1 MKLARIDDY
10 VDPMTGIPI
19 GASQIADLPPV
30 EVQPD
35 LSEFAMGALAAQDRY
50 QPFKGDMTTGR
61 TPWKRMEIE
70 AAQRDTPRSPIDLDP
85 ATNKWLG
92 EQAADLMIPTT
103 PLDYALI
110 AAGPVGKLAGK
121 AAKVG
126 TLAAGLYG
134 NMTDEATA
142 DPLSKIGKRMGKI
155 LAPMKDPS
163 NSIFR
168 QATISRAPPP
178 WQELAAEDFAKVPTT
193 AVPPE
198 LANAYRDPRLRDK
211 AEKIWNTYPQYGEQ
225 YPAVG
230 PPALKEKVPDPKN
243 PGKYL
248 IAPKKGEIPYDTME
262 EALAKAEEPDFF
274 LEKKLTPEAEKFQK
288 QRNIVQQDM
297 DLHGYPR
304 YFDPAKRADIPSSDY
319 GPFADT
325 GTAAS
330 PKKADV
336 DAKWTEKYGTDEAR
350 ARLQEGYEKGKSL
363 GNAENWYY
371 MKQLQDKYVEVLGE
385 KAGKEAF
392 KKEFSGMMAATTGGA
407 SPYNNWLMAHYAGY
421 LNKQGQR
428 VDQRAYEMPFP
439 IGGRFAS
446 GNMEQAQKY
455 IDSGMK
461 GFDPAKNP
469 KRYDFDNAL
478 AGDRNAGVIDEQM
491 SGAFVPGMTIPEW
504 YGPAT
509 RILREEAAKA
519 GTDPRAFQ
527 DVGWAGLKA
536 LKEEAAAA
544 AKAAKR
550 SRPGIGHNSE
560 PFQFQYEGPMI
571 DQINR
576 SIETTHR
583 LTGMP
588 IEEIVTRGVIKKEIP
603 MYGLG
608 AVGLTGMMGG
618 LARQDRYNPEERM

>member
-1 MKLARIDDY
+1 MPRLGELADDTSY
-10 VDPMTGIPI
+10 GYSDLGIPV
-19 GASQIADLPPV
+19 GAAVTGENTADYGRG
-30 EVQPD
+30 D
-35 LSEFAMGALAAQDRY
+35 LSQFAMGALA
-50 QPFKGDMTTGR
+50 
-61 TPWKRMEIE
+61 
-70 AAQRDTPRSPIDLDP
+70 QRDAYRPTDARGTDLWGYQMGGTVVPPQEIDKAINMVM
-85 ATNKWLG
+85 ATSGGGLKTDIVKPVMGSTLG
-92 EQAADLMIPTT
+92 L
-103 PLDYALI
+103 
-110 AAGPVGKLAGK
+110 
-121 AAKVG
+121 
-126 TLAAGLYG
+126 G
-134 NMTDEATA
+134 NMTISRGPPRGMLTAEEFTAPATPVPLAPARTNTFA
-142 DPLSKIGKRMGKI
+142 DPKL
-155 LAPMKDPS
+155 
-163 NSIFR
+163 
-168 QATISRAPPP
+168 RA
-178 WQELAAEDFAKVPTT
+178 
-193 AVPPE
+193 
-198 LANAYRDPRLRDK
+198 K
-211 AEKIWNTYPQYGEQ
+211 AEKIWDSYPQYAEA
-225 YPAVG
+225 YPEVG
-230 PPALKEKVPDPKN
+230 PPALKEKAPDPKN
-243 PGKYL
+243 PGKFL
-248 IAPKKGEIPYDTME
+248 IAPKKGEIPYASME
-262 EALAKAEEPDFF
+262 EALARAEEPNYF
-274 LEKKLTPEAEKFQK
+274 LEKKLTPEAARFQT

-297 DLHGYPR
+297 DLHGYNR

-325 GTAAS
+325 AVVAS
-330 PKKADV
+330 PKKAAV
-336 DAKWTEKYGTDEAR
+336 DEAWTKKYGTDEAR

-363 GNAENWYY
+363 GNADNWYY

-385 KAGKEAF
+385 QAGKEAF

-407 SPYNNWLMAHYAGY
+407 SPYNNWLMSHYAGY
-421 LNKQGQR
+421 LNKLGQR

-491 SGAFVPGMTIPEW
+491 SGAFIPGMTIPDW

-519 GTDPRAFQ
+519 GADPRAFQ
-527 DVGWAGLKA
+527 DIGWAGLKA
-536 LKEEAAAA
+536 LKTEAAAA
-544 AKAAKR
+544 AAAAKR
-550 SRPGIGHNSE
+550 AKPGVGHNSE

-603 MYGLG
+603 MYGIG
-608 AVGLTGMMGG
+608 AAGAMGA
-618 LARQDRYNPEERM
+618 LADQDNYKLPTFNERK

>member
-1 MKLARIDDY
+1 MAR
-10 VDPMTGIPI
+10 
-19 GASQIADLPPV
+19 
-30 EVQPD
+30 
-35 LSEFAMGALAAQDRY
+35 MGELAAQDIYDANEAYRPLGNDPWTNTMLGTPVAPGQGFPAPLPPSPVLY
-50 QPFKGDMTTGR
+50 HTKAGDIT
-61 TPWKRMEIE
+61 E
-70 AAQRDTPRSPIDLDP
+70 ADIGNTID
-85 ATNKWLG
+85 
-92 EQAADLMIPTT
+92 
-103 PLDYALI
+103 
-110 AAGPVGKLAGK
+110 VGMGVSGGGLKTEA
-121 AAKVG
+121 VG
-126 TLAAGLYG
+126 
-134 NMTDEATA
+134 
-142 DPLSKIGKRMGKI
+142 MGKV
-155 LAPMKDPS
+155 LAPLKDPG

-178 WQELAAEDFAKVPTT
+178 WQELPPEEFKVPTT

-198 LANAYRDPRLRDK
+198 LANAYRDPRLRAK
-211 AEKIWNTYPQYGEQ
+211 AENIWNTYPQYGEA
-225 YPAVG
+225 YPEVG
-230 PPALKEKVPDPKN
+230 PPALKEKAPDPKN
-243 PGKYL
+243 PGKFL
-248 IAPKKGEIPYDTME
+248 IAPKKGEIPYGSMD
-262 EALAKAEEPDFF
+262 EALAKAEEPNYF
-274 LEKKLTPEAEKFQK
+274 LEKKLTPEAELFQK
-288 QRNIVQQDM
+288 QRNIVQKDM

-304 YFDPAKRADIPSSDY
+304 YFDPAQRADIPASDY

-325 GTAAS
+325 AVAAS
-330 PKKADV
+330 PKKAPV
-336 DAKWTEKYGTDEAR
+336 DAAWTEKYGTPEAR
-350 ARLQEGYEKGKSL
+350 QRLQEGYEKGQSL
-363 GNAENWYY
+363 GNAENWYF
-371 MKQLQDKYVEVLGE
+371 MKQLQDKYVETLGE
-385 KAGKEAF
+385 TAGKEAF

-407 SPYNNWLMAHYAGY
+407 SPYNNWLMSHYAGY
-421 LNKQGQR
+421 LNKQGLR

-478 AGDRNAGVIDEQM
+478 AGDKNAGVIDEQM

-536 LKEEAAAA
+536 IKTEEAAAA
-544 AKAAKR
+544 AAAKR
-550 SRPGIGHNSE
+550 ANGRPGIGHNSE

-608 AVGLTGMMGG
+608 AVGLTGVMGG
-618 LARQDRYNPEERM
+618 LARQDNYQPEERM

>member
-1 MKLARIDDY
+1 MMFGRDQQADDAALAAYAADIAP
-10 VDPMTGIPI
+10 VDPR
-19 GASQIADLPPV
+19 SLP
-30 EVQPD
+30 
-35 LSEFAMGALAAQDRY
+35 FAMGAIAAQDRY
-50 QPFKGDMTTGR
+50 QPFQGSMTTGR
-61 TPWKRMEIE
+61 TPWQRMEIE
-70 AAQRDTPRSPIDLDP
+70 AASQDTPRDPTGGDP
-85 ATNKWLG
+85 ATTKWL
-92 EQAADLMIPTT
+92 ADNVAGALVPSEPWEFGLM
-103 PLDYALI
+103 
-110 AAGPVGKLAGK
+110 AAGPAGRVAGMAGK
-121 AAKVG
+121 AGAA
-126 TLAAGLYG
+126 AAGMYG
-134 NMTDEATA
+134 SMIDEASA
-142 DPLSKIGKRMGKI
+142 DPLTKLGKGMAKI
-155 LAPMKDPS
+155 LRPVKDPG
-163 NSIFR
+163 NAIFR

-193 AVPPE
+193 ATPPE
-198 LANAYRDPRLRDK
+198 LANAYRDPKLRAK
-211 AEKIWNTYPQYGEQ
+211 AESIWNTYPQYGEK
-225 YPAVG
+225 YPDIG
-230 PPALKEKVPDPKN
+230 PPALKEKAPDPKN
-243 PGKYL
+243 PGKFL
-248 IAPKKGEIPYDTME
+248 IAPKKGEIPYATME
-262 EALAKAEEPDFF
+262 EALAKAEEPNFF
-274 LEKKLTPEAEKFQK
+274 LEKKLTPEAELFQK
-288 QRNIVQQDM
+288 QRNTVQKDM

-304 YFDPAKRADIPSSDY
+304 YFDPAQRADIPTSDY

-325 GTAAS
+325 GTAAA
-330 PKKADV
+330 PKKAPV
-336 DAKWTEKYGTDEAR
+336 DAAWTEKYGTDEAR

-385 KAGKEAF
+385 KEGKEAF

-407 SPYNNWLMAHYAGY
+407 SPYNNWLMSHYAGY

-455 IDSGMK
+455 IDNGMV

-478 AGDRNAGVIDEQM
+478 AGDPNAGVIDEQM
-491 SGAFVPGMTIPEW
+491 SGAFIPGMTIPEW

-536 LKEEAAAA
+536 LKEEAAAEA
-544 AKAAKR
+544 AAAKR
-550 SRPGIGHNSE
+550 SRPGVGHNSE
-560 PFQFQYEGPMI
+560 PFRFQYEGPMI

-603 MYGLG
+603 MYGIGG
-608 AVGLTGMMGG
+608 AAAMGA
-618 LARQDRYNPEERM
+618 LAAQDRYQPEERM

>member
-1 MKLARIDDY
+1 MSIEDTY
-10 VDPMTGIPI
+10 YDPMTGLPI
-19 GASQIADLPPV
+19 GAPQVGPPPELPP
-30 EVQPD
+30 D
-35 LSEFAMGALAAQDRY
+35 ARFAMGALAAQDRY
-50 QPFKGDMTTGR
+50 RPFVPSRAGGA

-70 AAQRDTPRSPIDLDP
+70 AAQADTPRDLTGGDP
-85 ATNKWLG
+85 ATTKWL
-92 EQAADLMIPTT
+92 ADNVAGAFVPTEPWEYGLM
-103 PLDYALI
+103 
-110 AAGPVGKLAGK
+110 AAGPAGRVAGMAGK
-121 AAKVG
+121 VGAA
-126 TLAAGLYG
+126 AAGMYG
-134 NMTDEATA
+134 SMVDEAFA
-142 DPLSKIGKRMGKI
+142 DPLSKISKKGSSIMGDI
-155 LAPMKDPS
+155 LKAASVTRGAP
-163 NSIFR
+163 R
-168 QATISRAPPP
+168 GVLT
-178 WQELAAEDFAKVPTT
+178 LEDFS
-193 AVPPE
+193 PPAMQSAIAPSA
-198 LANAYRDPRLRDK
+198 LQNTYRDPRLKAK
-211 AEKIWNTYPQYGEQ
+211 AEAIWHTYPQYGEA
-225 YPAVG
+225 YPAIG
-230 PPALKEKVPDPKN
+230 PPALKEKAPDPKN
-243 PGKYL
+243 PGKFL
-248 IAPKKGEIPYDTME
+248 IAPKKGEIPYASME
-262 EALAKAEEPDFF
+262 EALAKAEEPNFF
-274 LEKKLTPEAEKFQK
+274 LEKKLTPEAKIFQK

-297 DLHGYPR
+297 DLHGYTK
-304 YFDPAKRADIPSSDY
+304 YFDPAKRADIPASDY

-325 GTAAS
+325 GTAAA
-330 PKKADV
+330 PATAKT
-336 DAKWTEKYGTDEAR
+336 DAEWMKKYGTEEAR
-350 ARLQEGYEKGKSL
+350 ARLQEGYAKGQSL

-407 SPYNNWLMAHYAGY
+407 SPYNNFLMSHYAGY
-421 LNKQGQR
+421 LNKLGQR

-455 IDSGMK
+455 IDNGMQP
-461 GFDPAKNP
+461 FDPAKNP

-491 SGAFVPGMTIPEW
+491 SGAFIPGMTIPDW

-536 LKEEAAAA
+536 LKTEEAAAK
-544 AKAAKR
+544 KAAKK
-550 SRPGIGHNSE
+550 PGIGHNSE
-560 PFQFQYEGPMI
+560 PFEYEGPMI

-588 IEEIVTRGVIKKEIP
+588 IEEIVVRGLIKKEIP

-608 AVGLTGMMGG
+608 AVGATGVMGS
-618 LARQDRYNPEERM
+618 LARQDRYQPQERM

>member
-1 MKLARIDDY
+1 MR
-10 VDPMTGIPI
+10 G
-19 GASQIADLPPV
+19 QRDLPLGGVAEPRDNTV
-30 EVQPD
+30 AFTTASPLVNITEGD
-35 LSEFAMGALAAQDRY
+35 IGLATEAAMGASGGGL
-50 QPFKGDMTTGR
+50 KT
-61 TPWKRMEIE
+61 E
-70 AAQRDTPRSPIDLDP
+70 AI
-85 ATNKWLG
+85 G
-92 EQAADLMIPTT
+92 M
-103 PLDYALI
+103 
-110 AAGPVGKLAGK
+110 GKL
-121 AAKVG
+121 
-126 TLAAGLYG
+126 
-134 NMTDEATA
+134 
-142 DPLSKIGKRMGKI
+142 

-178 WQELAAEDFAKVPTT
+178 WQELPPEAFKVPTT
-193 AVPPE
+193 AAPPE
-198 LANAYRDPRLRDK
+198 LANAYRDPRLRAK
-211 AEKIWNTYPQYGEQ
+211 AENIWNTYPQYGEA
-225 YPAVG
+225 YPEVG
-230 PPALKEKVPDPKN
+230 PPALKEKAPDPKN

-262 EALAKAEEPDFF
+262 EALKRAEEPNYF

-297 DLHGYPR
+297 DLHGYPK
-304 YFDPAKRADIPSSDY
+304 YFDPAQRADIPSSDY

-330 PKKADV
+330 PKKAPV
-336 DAKWTEKYGTDEAR
+336 DAAWEEKYGTPEAR

-371 MKQLQDKYVEVLGE
+371 MKQLQDKYVDVLGE

-407 SPYNNWLMAHYAGY
+407 SPYNNWLMSHYAGY
-421 LNKQGQR
+421 LNKLGQR

-478 AGDRNAGVIDEQM
+478 AGDKNAGVIDEQM
-491 SGAFVPGMTIPEW
+491 SGAFIPGMTIPEW

-536 LKEEAAAA
+536 LKTEGAAA
-544 AKAAKR
+544 AKAAKK
-550 SRPGIGHNSE
+550 PGIGHNSA
-560 PFQFQYEGPMI
+560 PFQYEGPMI

-608 AVGLTGMMGG
+608 ALGLTGPMMGA
-618 LARQDRYNPEERM
+618 LADQSKYQTEERM